1 MDPMNRFHTSSTWR
15 LVRLE
20 SLIALGGLCYLIAAF
35 SSDVRWSRFML
46 AFVLVDLIGYVP
58 GAIAYRLAAA
68 RAVRGPVRIA
78 AIFHHLYN
86 LCHSFVTVAAV
97 LALWFVASGEVE
109 WAMLALPIHLL
120 GDRGL
125 FGNTYKPASLP
136 FDPAPVPSVPSAQS
150 GHSPSLVPPR
160 RAGSHAPAGAPI
172 SIAQPGVP

>member
-68 RAVRGPVRIA
+68 RAGRGPVRIS

-125 FGNTYKPASLP
+125 FGNTYKPTSLSFEPAETPASRLLADARQGARLP
-136 FDPAPVPSVPSAQS
+136 
-150 GHSPSLVPPR
+150 
-160 RAGSHAPAGAPI
+160 
-172 SIAQPGVP
+172 